1 MVILICY
8 GTGISLS
15 ITSNIADYCLDEYEA
30 VLREL
35 YPNQEEEFYEY
46 GKWGA
51 LTTTNA
57 FRKVPIEEQWKI
69 KLYIYQNNLPK

>member
-1 MVILICY
+1 MEPHYSDANVREHEY
-8 GTGISLS
+8 
-15 ITSNIADYCLDEYEA
+15 IADYYLDEYEA

-57 FRKVPIEEQWKI
+57 FRKVPIEEQNKI
-69 KLYIYQNNLPK
+69 KYYLYNNELPQ

>member
-51 LTTTNA
+51 LTTTKA
-57 FRKVPIEEQWKI
+57 FKTNPRKDKSKI
-69 KLYIYQNNLPK
+69 KRYLSKNKLPK